1 MTFPSQSNPPRTLAV
16 LLFEG
21 FELLDVFGPL
31 EMFGQLRDQLS
42 ITLVAHAPG
51 PVRSEQGPA
60 AYADLAL
67 EQATQFDAILV
78 PGGIGTRMQVNN
90 PALLEWIA
98 QRAASGAYVLSVC
111 TGSGLLAKA
120 GVLAGRRATTNKMA
134 FAWVRGQDPTA
145 DWVAKARWV
154 RDEAIYTS
162 AGVSAGMDMALGF
175 ISDHWGREKAERI
188 ALWAEYEWNDD
199 PAADRFA
206 EYHGLV

>member
-1 MTFPSQSNPPRTLAV
+1 MTSASNFGPPHTLAV

-42 ITLVAHAPG
+42 ITMVAQAPG
-51 PVRSEQGPA
+51 PVRSAQGPA

-67 EQATQFDAILV
+67 EQAARFDAILV
-78 PGGIGTRMQVNN
+78 PGGIGTRAQVNN
-90 PALLEWIA
+90 PAVMEWIA

-111 TGSGLLAKA
+111 TGSGLLARA
-120 GVLAGRRATTNKMA
+120 GVLTGRRATTNKMA
-134 FAWVRGQDPTA
+134 FAWVREQGPST

-154 RDEAIYTS
+154 RDGAVYTS

-175 ISDHWGREKAERI
+175 ISDYWGRAKAEQI
-188 ALWAEYEWNDD
+188 ALWSEYEWNDD
-199 PAADRFA
+199 PTADRFA
-206 EYHGLV
+206 QCHGLA